1 VKACGALIVSV
12 GLLLAAHC
20 DAYVVARGGAAA
32 AGRLQRVMGES
43 RCIKSRLL
51 HYFPFEASQ
60 ATAAQATTA
69 ADATSTWCVCRP

>member
-1 VKACGALIVSV
+1 VKACGALIVRV

-20 DAYVVARGGAAA
+20 DAYVAARGAGAA

-51 HYFPFEASQ
+51 HYFPVAAS
-60 ATAAQATTA
+60 QATTA
-69 ADATSTWCVCRP
+69 ADATSTWCACRP